1 VRVLVH
7 SLAFG
12 SLKPFLA
19 DPMKD
24 AVTAAQMDMT
34 LDVMAHSL
42 VYWTQE
48 VVGRGL
54 MREGGR
60 IYAMTSSG
68 STRVLPSYGPV
79 SAAKAALEAHVRQL
93 AAELA
98 PRGIT
103 VNAIRAGVTAT
114 PAAQKIP
121 AYERLEAHARLNN
134 PSGRMDHA
142 RGHRARRGRALAP
155 RHAVDHRQ
163 RDRRGRRRGHR
174 RMSYVQAIVL
184 GLVQGITEFLPISSS
199 GHLILVP
206 HVFGWPDQG
215 QAFDTVIHIGT
226 FAALVAY
233 FRVELVKLMTG
244 ALSTTSGRDP
254 HRRDDPRRDLWPAVR
269 QDDRGESSLAIVDR
283 GDHRDLGHRDVVRG
297 SPGARATQK
306 HTATP
311 WNRWAGLAASRWASR
326 KRWRSSLAPHAP
338 ASRSPP
344 ASSPV
349 STAPPPRASRS
360 CWESRSRPPP
370 EATSSCT

>member
-1 VRVLVH
+1 MALPADPVRLHGWALVLGASSGFGEALSVGLARAGLHIFGVHLDRKPTLPNAEGVAAEVRAAGREAHFFNVNAADADRRGETIAAMEATLAERGEAGHVRVLVH

-68 STRVLPSYGPV
+68 STRVLPSYGAV

-98 PRGIT
+98 PRGVT

-134 PSGRMDHA
+134 PSGRM
-142 RGHRARRGRALAP
+142 
-155 RHAVDHRQ
+155 
-163 RDRRGRRRGHR
+163 
-174 RMSYVQAIVL
+174 
-184 GLVQGITEFLPISSS
+184 
-199 GHLILVP
+199 
-206 HVFGWPDQG
+206 
-215 QAFDTVIHIGT
+215 
-226 FAALVAY
+226 
-233 FRVELVKLMTG
+233 
-244 ALSTTSGRDP
+244 TT
-254 HRRDDPRRDLWPAVR
+254 PA
-269 QDDRGESSLAIVDR
+269 DI
-283 GDHRDLGHRDVVRG
+283 
-297 SPGARATQK
+297 ARAVAVLSHPDTQWI
-306 HTATP
+306 TG
-311 WNRWAGLAASRWASR
+311 NVIG
-326 KRWRSSLAPHAP
+326 
-338 ASRSPP
+338 
-344 ASSPV
+344 V
-349 STAPPPRASRS
+349 DGG
-360 CWESRSRPPP
+360 EDIVG
-370 EATSSCT
+370 